1 MTTTMYV
8 SAILAVVII
17 LTIIGV
23 LSRYRRCKPNQV
35 LVVYGKTGG
44 EKKSAKLYH
53 GGAAFVLPIIQS
65 YDILS
70 MEPMQIDCRL
80 TGALSSQNIR
90 VDVPTTITVA
100 ISTNPEIMQ
109 NAAER
114 LLGMDTESTENLITD
129 IVYGQ
134 MRLIIAE
141 MTIEKLN
148 SDRDEFLD
156 KARKNI
162 DNELNKLGL
171 YLLNINISDIRDEA
185 GYIMNLGKEA
195 ESKALNE
202 AQANI
207 EEQEKLGAIKIAV
220 QQKEKETAVANTQKE
235 QEIQIAYTEKEK
247 ETVVAETKKEKEVAL
262 ALTDKEKQIG
272 VAQADRDRA
281 AVIAKTLA
289 DKESAIA
296 RSKAELEVNK
306 AEAERMEEVGKN
318 KAEADKQAAIAIQD
332 SEAQIKKAEAEKNAS
347 VGYNNAQKEVAI
359 SESELQVIKAQS
371 EKKAGEERVK
381 SEAAVKTAK
390 ELADKEVEEAKAEK
404 VQAAL
409 RAEKI
414 VPAEIQKQEAIL
426 QADAEAEKIK
436 RRAAAEAAANLAK
449 AEAKAIKMKL
459 EAEAEGK
466 KKSLMAEAEGFKAMV
481 EAAESNPQIAIQYKM
496 VNQWKEIAGEQVKAF
511 EHINLGNIT
520 VFDGGQ
526 NSTGN
531 FLNNVVKTVAPALGV
546 IDQLPIADTLK
557 KLKGDDKKNKYNGPG
572 LHLGL
577 IEEIKAAFID
587 FLPAGTVL
595 Y

>member
-1 MTTTMYV
+1 MTTIMCV

-53 GGAAFVLPIIQS
+53 GGGAFVLPVIQS
-65 YDILS
+65 YDVLS
-70 MEPMQIDCRL
+70 MEPMQIDCKL

-195 ESKALNE
+195 ESRALNE

-220 QQKEKETAVANTQKE
+220 QQKEKETAVANTKKE
-235 QEIQIAYTEKEK
+235 QEIQIACTEKEK
-247 ETVVAETKKEKEVAL
+247 ETIVAETKKEKEIAL

-281 AVIAKTLA
+281 SVIAKTLT
-289 DKESAIA
+289 DKESAIV

-318 KAEADKQAAIAIQD
+318 KAEADKEAAIATQN

-347 VGYNNAQKEVAI
+347 IGYNNAQKEVAV
-359 SESELQVIKAQS
+359 SVSELQIIKAQS
-371 EKKAGEERVK
+371 EKKAGEEKVK

-390 ELADKEVEEAKAEK
+390 ELADKEVEEAKAKK

-409 RAEKI
+409 KAEKI
-414 VPAEIQKQEAIL
+414 VPAETQKEEAIL

-436 RRAAAEAAANLAK
+436 RRAEAEASAHLAK
-449 AEAKAIKMKL
+449 AEAEAKAIQMKL

-466 KKSLMAEAEGFKAMV
+466 KKSLMAEADGFKAMV

-557 KLKGDDKKNKYNGPG
+557 KLKGDDKK
-572 LHLGL
+572 
-577 IEEIKAAFID
+577 
-587 FLPAGTVL
+587 
-595 Y
+595 

>member
-1 MTTTMYV
+1 MTTIMYV

-65 YDILS
+65 YDVLS
-70 MEPMQIDCRL
+70 MEPMQIDCKL

-195 ESKALNE
+195 ESRALNE

-220 QQKEKETAVANTQKE
+220 QQKEKETAVANTKKE
-235 QEIQIAYTEKEK
+235 QEIQIACTEKEK
-247 ETVVAETKKEKEVAL
+247 ETIVAETKKEKEIAL

-281 AVIAKTLA
+281 AVIAKTLT
-289 DKESAIA
+289 DKESAIV

-318 KAEADKQAAIAIQD
+318 KAEADKEAAIAIQN

-347 VGYNNAQKEVAI
+347 IGYNNAQKEVAV
-359 SESELQVIKAQS
+359 SVSELQIIKAQS
-371 EKKAGEERVK
+371 EKKAGEEKVK

-390 ELADKEVEEAKAEK
+390 ELADKEVEEAKAKK

-409 RAEKI
+409 KAEKI
-414 VPAEIQKQEAIL
+414 VPAETQKEEAIL

-436 RRAAAEAAANLAK
+436 RRAEAEASAHLAK
-449 AEAKAIKMKL
+449 AEAEAKAIQMKL

-466 KKSLMAEAEGFKAMV
+466 KKSLMAEADGFKAMV

-496 VNQWKEIAGEQVKAF
+496 VNQWKEIAGE
-511 EHINLGNIT
+511 
-520 VFDGGQ
+520 
-526 NSTGN
+526 
-531 FLNNVVKTVAPALGV
+531 
-546 IDQLPIADTLK
+546 
-557 KLKGDDKKNKYNGPG
+557 
-572 LHLGL
+572 
-577 IEEIKAAFID
+577 
-587 FLPAGTVL
+587 
-595 Y
+595 

>member
-1 MTTTMYV
+1 MTTIMYV

-65 YDILS
+65 YDVLS

-281 AVIAKTLA
+281 AAIAKTLA

-306 AEAERMEEVGKN
+306 AEAE
-318 KAEADKQAAIAIQD
+318 
-332 SEAQIKKAEAEKNAS
+332 
-347 VGYNNAQKEVAI
+347 
-359 SESELQVIKAQS
+359 
-371 EKKAGEERVK
+371 
-381 SEAAVKTAK
+381 
-390 ELADKEVEEAKAEK
+390 
-404 VQAAL
+404 
-409 RAEKI
+409 
-414 VPAEIQKQEAIL
+414 
-426 QADAEAEKIK
+426 
-436 RRAAAEAAANLAK
+436 
-449 AEAKAIKMKL
+449 
-459 EAEAEGK
+459 GK
-466 KKSLMAEAEGFKAMV
+466 KKSLMAEADGFKAMV

-557 KLKGDDKKNKYNGPG
+557 KLKGDDKK
-572 LHLGL
+572 
-577 IEEIKAAFID
+577 
-587 FLPAGTVL
+587 
-595 Y
+595 

>member
-1 MTTTMYV
+1 MTTIMYV

-65 YDILS
+65 CDVLS
-70 MEPMQIDCRL
+70 MEPMQIDCKL

-195 ESKALNE
+195 ESRALNE

-220 QQKEKETAVANTQKE
+220 QQKEKETAVANTKKE
-235 QEIQIAYTEKEK
+235 QEIQIACTEKEK
-247 ETVVAETKKEKEVAL
+247 ETIVAETKKEKEIAL

-281 AVIAKTLA
+281 AVIAKTLT
-289 DKESAIA
+289 DKESAIV

-318 KAEADKQAAIAIQD
+318 KAEADKEAAIAIQD

-347 VGYNNAQKEVAI
+347 IGYNNAQKEVAV
-359 SESELQVIKAQS
+359 SVSELQIIKAQS
-371 EKKAGEERVK
+371 EKKAGEEKVK

-390 ELADKEVEEAKAEK
+390 ELADKEVEEAKAKK

-409 RAEKI
+409 KAEKI
-414 VPAEIQKQEAIL
+414 VPAETQKEEAIL

-436 RRAAAEAAANLAK
+436 RRAEAEAAAHLAK
-449 AEAKAIKMKL
+449 AEAEAKAIQMKL

-466 KKSLMAEAEGFKAMV
+466 KKSLMAEADGFKAMV

-557 KLKGDDKKNKYNGPG
+557 KLKGDDKK
-572 LHLGL
+572 
-577 IEEIKAAFID
+577 
-587 FLPAGTVL
+587 
-595 Y
+595 

>member
-1 MTTTMYV
+1 MTTIMYV

-65 YDILS
+65 YDVLS
-70 MEPMQIDCRL
+70 MEPMQIDCKL

-195 ESKALNE
+195 ESRALNE

-220 QQKEKETAVANTQKE
+220 QQKEKETAVANTKKE
-235 QEIQIAYTEKEK
+235 QEIQIACTEKEK
-247 ETVVAETKKEKEVAL
+247 ETIVAETKKEKEIAL

-281 AVIAKTLA
+281 AVIAKTLT
-289 DKESAIA
+289 DKESAIV

-318 KAEADKQAAIAIQD
+318 KAEADKEAAIAIQD

-347 VGYNNAQKEVAI
+347 IGYNNAQKEVAV
-359 SESELQVIKAQS
+359 SVSELQIIKAQS
-371 EKKAGEERVK
+371 EKKAGEEKVK

-390 ELADKEVEEAKAEK
+390 ELADKEVEEAKAKK

-409 RAEKI
+409 KAEKI
-414 VPAEIQKQEAIL
+414 VPAETQKEEVIL
-426 QADAEAEKIK
+426 QAE
-436 RRAAAEAAANLAK
+436 AEAAAHLAK
-449 AEAKAIKMKL
+449 AEAEAKAIQMKL

-466 KKSLMAEAEGFKAMV
+466 KKSLMAEADGFKAMV

-557 KLKGDDKKNKYNGPG
+557 KLKGDDKK
-572 LHLGL
+572 
-577 IEEIKAAFID
+577 
-587 FLPAGTVL
+587 
-595 Y
+595 

>member
-1 MTTTMYV
+1 MTTIMYV

-65 YDILS
+65 YDVLS
-70 MEPMQIDCRL
+70 MQIDCRL

-281 AVIAKTLA
+281 AAIAKTLA

-347 VGYNNAQKEVAI
+347 VGYNNAQKEVAV

-371 EKKAGEERVK
+371 EKKAGEEKVK

-390 ELADKEVEEAKAEK
+390 ELADKEVEEAKAKK

-409 RAEKI
+409 KAEKI
-414 VPAEIQKQEAIL
+414 VPAEIQKQEAML

-436 RRAAAEAAANLAK
+436 RRADAGAAAHLAK
-449 AEAKAIKMKL
+449 AEAEAKAIQMKL

-466 KKSLMAEAEGFKAMV
+466 KKSLMAEADGFKAMV

-557 KLKGDDKKNKYNGPG
+557 KLKGDDKK
-572 LHLGL
+572 
-577 IEEIKAAFID
+577 
-587 FLPAGTVL
+587 
-595 Y
+595 

>member
-1 MTTTMYV
+1 MTTIMYV

-65 YDILS
+65 YDVLS
-70 MEPMQIDCRL
+70 MEPMQIDCKL

-195 ESKALNE
+195 ESRALNE

-220 QQKEKETAVANTQKE
+220 QQKEKETAVANTKKE
-235 QEIQIAYTEKEK
+235 QEIQIACTEKEK
-247 ETVVAETKKEKEVAL
+247 ETIVAETKKEKKIAL

-281 AVIAKTLA
+281 AVIAKTLT

-347 VGYNNAQKEVAI
+347 VGYNNAQKEVAV

-371 EKKAGEERVK
+371 EKKAGEEKVK

-390 ELADKEVEEAKAEK
+390 ELADKEVEEAKAKK

-409 RAEKI
+409 KAEKI
-414 VPAEIQKQEAIL
+414 VPAEIQKQEAML
-426 QADAEAEKIK
+426 
-436 RRAAAEAAANLAK
+436 
-449 AEAKAIKMKL
+449 
-459 EAEAEGK
+459 
-466 KKSLMAEAEGFKAMV
+466 
-481 EAAESNPQIAIQYKM
+481 
-496 VNQWKEIAGEQVKAF
+496 
-511 EHINLGNIT
+511 
-520 VFDGGQ
+520 
-526 NSTGN
+526 
-531 FLNNVVKTVAPALGV
+531 
-546 IDQLPIADTLK
+546 
-557 KLKGDDKKNKYNGPG
+557 
-572 LHLGL
+572 
-577 IEEIKAAFID
+577 
-587 FLPAGTVL
+587 
-595 Y
+595 

>member
-1 MTTTMYV
+1 MYV

-65 YDILS
+65 YDVLS
-70 MEPMQIDCRL
+70 MEPMQIDCKL

-162 DNELNKLGL
+162 
-171 YLLNINISDIRDEA
+171 NISDIRDEA

-195 ESKALNE
+195 ESRALNE

-220 QQKEKETAVANTQKE
+220 QQKEKETAVANTKKE
-235 QEIQIAYTEKEK
+235 QEIQIACTEKEK
-247 ETVVAETKKEKEVAL
+247 ETIVAETKKEKEIAL

-281 AVIAKTLA
+281 AVIAKTLT
-289 DKESAIA
+289 DKESAIV

-318 KAEADKQAAIAIQD
+318 KAEADKEAAIAIQD

-347 VGYNNAQKEVAI
+347 IGYNNAQKEVAV
-359 SESELQVIKAQS
+359 SVSELQIIKAQS
-371 EKKAGEERVK
+371 EKKAGEEKVK

-390 ELADKEVEEAKAEK
+390 ELADKEVEEAKAKK

-409 RAEKI
+409 KAEKI
-414 VPAEIQKQEAIL
+414 VPAETQKEEAIL

-436 RRAAAEAAANLAK
+436 RRAEAEAAAHLAK
-449 AEAKAIKMKL
+449 AEAEAKAIQMKL

-466 KKSLMAEAEGFKAMV
+466 KKSLMAEADGFKAMV

-557 KLKGDDKKNKYNGPG
+557 KLKGDDKK
-572 LHLGL
+572 
-577 IEEIKAAFID
+577 
-587 FLPAGTVL
+587 
-595 Y
+595 

>member
-1 MTTTMYV
+1 MTIIMYV

-65 YDILS
+65 YDVLS

-262 ALTDKEKQIG
+262 VLTDKEKQIG

-296 RSKAELEVNK
+296 RSKAELEVN
-306 AEAERMEEVGKN
+306 
-318 KAEADKQAAIAIQD
+318 
-332 SEAQIKKAEAEKNAS
+332 KAEAEKNAS

-390 ELADKEVEEAKAEK
+390 ELADKEVEEAKAKK

-409 RAEKI
+409 KAEKI
-414 VPAEIQKQEAIL
+414 VPAEIQKQEAML

-436 RRAAAEAAANLAK
+436 RRADAEAAAHLAK
-449 AEAKAIKMKL
+449 AEAEAKAIQMKL

-466 KKSLMAEAEGFKAMV
+466 KKSLMAEADGFKAMV

-557 KLKGDDKKNKYNGPG
+557 KLKGDDKK
-572 LHLGL
+572 
-577 IEEIKAAFID
+577 
-587 FLPAGTVL
+587 
-595 Y
+595 

>member
-1 MTTTMYV
+1 MTTIMYV

-53 GGAAFVLPIIQS
+53 GGAAFVLPIIQN

-414 VPAEIQKQEAIL
+414 VPAETQKQEAIL

-449 AEAKAIKMKL
+449 AEAEAKAIKMKL

-557 KLKGDDKKNKYNGPG
+557 KLKGDDKK
-572 LHLGL
+572 
-577 IEEIKAAFID
+577 
-587 FLPAGTVL
+587 
-595 Y
+595 

>member
-1 MTTTMYV
+1 MTTIMYV

-296 RSKAELEVNK
+296 KSKAELEVNK

-347 VGYNNAQKEVAI
+347 IGYNNAQKEVAV

-390 ELADKEVEEAKAEK
+390 ELADKEVEEAKAKK

-409 RAEKI
+409 KAEKI
-414 VPAEIQKQEAIL
+414 VPAEIQKQEAML

-436 RRAAAEAAANLAK
+436 RRAEAEAAAHLAK
-449 AEAKAIKMKL
+449 AIQMKL

-466 KKSLMAEAEGFKAMV
+466 KKSLMAEADGFKAMV

-557 KLKGDDKKNKYNGPG
+557 KLKGDDKK
-572 LHLGL
+572 
-577 IEEIKAAFID
+577 
-587 FLPAGTVL
+587 
-595 Y
+595 

>member
-1 MTTTMYV
+1 MTTIMYV

-195 ESKALNE
+195 ESKAL
-202 AQANI
+202 
-207 EEQEKLGAIKIAV
+207 
-220 QQKEKETAVANTQKE
+220 
-235 QEIQIAYTEKEK
+235 
-247 ETVVAETKKEKEVAL
+247 
-262 ALTDKEKQIG
+262 
-272 VAQADRDRA
+272 QADRDRA

-390 ELADKEVEEAKAEK
+390 ELADKEVEEAKAKK

-409 RAEKI
+409 KAEKI
-414 VPAEIQKQEAIL
+414 VPAEIQKQEAML

-436 RRAAAEAAANLAK
+436 RRADAAAAAHLAK
-449 AEAKAIKMKL
+449 AEAEAKAIQMKL

-466 KKSLMAEAEGFKAMV
+466 KKSLMAEADGFKAMV

-557 KLKGDDKKNKYNGPG
+557 KLKGDDKK
-572 LHLGL
+572 
-577 IEEIKAAFID
+577 
-587 FLPAGTVL
+587 
-595 Y
+595 

>member
-1 MTTTMYV
+1 MTTIMYV

-185 GYIMNLGKEA
+185 G
-195 ESKALNE
+195 
-202 AQANI
+202 
-207 EEQEKLGAIKIAV
+207 EEK
-220 QQKEKETAVANTQKE
+220 
-235 QEIQIAYTEKEK
+235 
-247 ETVVAETKKEKEVAL
+247 
-262 ALTDKEKQIG
+262 
-272 VAQADRDRA
+272 
-281 AVIAKTLA
+281 
-289 DKESAIA
+289 
-296 RSKAELEVNK
+296 
-306 AEAERMEEVGKN
+306 
-318 KAEADKQAAIAIQD
+318 
-332 SEAQIKKAEAEKNAS
+332 
-347 VGYNNAQKEVAI
+347 
-359 SESELQVIKAQS
+359 
-371 EKKAGEERVK
+371 VK

-390 ELADKEVEEAKAEK
+390 ELADKEVEEAKAKK

-409 RAEKI
+409 KAEKI
-414 VPAEIQKQEAIL
+414 VPAEIQKQEAML

-436 RRAAAEAAANLAK
+436 RRADAEAAAHLAK
-449 AEAKAIKMKL
+449 AEA
-459 EAEAEGK
+459 EA
-466 KKSLMAEAEGFKAMV
+466 
-481 EAAESNPQIAIQYKM
+481 
-496 VNQWKEIAGEQVKAF
+496 
-511 EHINLGNIT
+511 
-520 VFDGGQ
+520 
-526 NSTGN
+526 
-531 FLNNVVKTVAPALGV
+531 
-546 IDQLPIADTLK
+546 
-557 KLKGDDKKNKYNGPG
+557 
-572 LHLGL
+572 
-577 IEEIKAAFID
+577 KAAFID

>member
-1 MTTTMYV
+1 MTTIMYV

-65 YDILS
+65 YDVLS
-70 MEPMQIDCRL
+70 MEPMQIDCKL

-195 ESKALNE
+195 ESRALNE

-220 QQKEKETAVANTQKE
+220 QQKEKETAVANTKKE
-235 QEIQIAYTEKEK
+235 QEIQIACTEKEK
-247 ETVVAETKKEKEVAL
+247 ETIVAETKKEKEIAL

-281 AVIAKTLA
+281 AVIAKTLT
-289 DKESAIA
+289 DKESAIV

-318 KAEADKQAAIAIQD
+318 KAEADKEAAIAIQD

-347 VGYNNAQKEVAI
+347 IGYNNAQKEVAV
-359 SESELQVIKAQS
+359 SVSELQIIKAQS
-371 EKKAGEERVK
+371 EKKAGEEKVK

-390 ELADKEVEEAKAEK
+390 ELADKEVEEAKAKK

-409 RAEKI
+409 KAEKI
-414 VPAEIQKQEAIL
+414 VPAETQKEEAIL

-436 RRAAAEAAANLAK
+436 RRAE
-449 AEAKAIKMKL
+449 AEAKAIQMKL

-466 KKSLMAEAEGFKAMV
+466 KKSLMAEADGFKAMV

-557 KLKGDDKKNKYNGPG
+557 KLKGDDKKINTMTQGYTW
-572 LHLGL
+572 
-577 IEEIKAAFID
+577 A
-587 FLPAGTVL
+587 
-595 Y
+595 

>member
-1 MTTTMYV
+1 MTTIMYV

-207 EEQEKLGAIKIAV
+207 EEQEKLGAIK
-220 QQKEKETAVANTQKE
+220 
-235 QEIQIAYTEKEK
+235 
-247 ETVVAETKKEKEVAL
+247 
-262 ALTDKEKQIG
+262 
-272 VAQADRDRA
+272 
-281 AVIAKTLA
+281 
-289 DKESAIA
+289 
-296 RSKAELEVNK
+296 
-306 AEAERMEEVGKN
+306 
-318 KAEADKQAAIAIQD
+318 
-332 SEAQIKKAEAEKNAS
+332 
-347 VGYNNAQKEVAI
+347 
-359 SESELQVIKAQS
+359 
-371 EKKAGEERVK
+371 
-381 SEAAVKTAK
+381 
-390 ELADKEVEEAKAEK
+390 
-404 VQAAL
+404 
-409 RAEKI
+409 
-414 VPAEIQKQEAIL
+414 
-426 QADAEAEKIK
+426 
-436 RRAAAEAAANLAK
+436 
-449 AEAKAIKMKL
+449 MK
-459 EAEAEGK
+459 
-466 KKSLMAEAEGFKAMV
+466 
-481 EAAESNPQIAIQYKM
+481 
-496 VNQWKEIAGEQVKAF
+496 
-511 EHINLGNIT
+511 
-520 VFDGGQ
+520 
-526 NSTGN
+526 
-531 FLNNVVKTVAPALGV
+531 
-546 IDQLPIADTLK
+546 
-557 KLKGDDKKNKYNGPG
+557 
-572 LHLGL
+572 

>member
-1 MTTTMYV
+1 MYV

-44 EKKSAKLYH
+44 EKKSAKLHH

-65 YDILS
+65 YDVLS

-390 ELADKEVEEAKAEK
+390 ELADKEVEEAKAKK

-409 RAEKI
+409 KAEKI
-414 VPAEIQKQEAIL
+414 VPAEIQKQEAML

-436 RRAAAEAAANLAK
+436 RRADAEAAAHLAK
-449 AEAKAIKMKL
+449 AEAEAKAIQMKL

-466 KKSLMAEAEGFKAMV
+466 KKSLMAEADGFKAMV

-557 KLKGDDKKNKYNGPG
+557 KLKGDDKK
-572 LHLGL
+572 
-577 IEEIKAAFID
+577 
-587 FLPAGTVL
+587 
-595 Y
+595 

>member
-1 MTTTMYV
+1 
-8 SAILAVVII
+8 
-17 LTIIGV
+17 
-23 LSRYRRCKPNQV
+23 
-35 LVVYGKTGG
+35 
-44 EKKSAKLYH
+44 
-53 GGAAFVLPIIQS
+53 
-65 YDILS
+65 
-70 MEPMQIDCRL
+70 MQIDCKL

-195 ESKALNE
+195 ESRALNE

-220 QQKEKETAVANTQKE
+220 QQKEKETAVANTKKE
-235 QEIQIAYTEKEK
+235 QEIQIACTEKEK
-247 ETVVAETKKEKEVAL
+247 ETIVAETKKEKEIAL

-281 AVIAKTLA
+281 AAIAKTLT
-289 DKESAIA
+289 DKESAIV

-318 KAEADKQAAIAIQD
+318 KAEADKEAAIAIQD
-332 SEAQIKKAEAEKNAS
+332 SEAQIKKAEAE
-347 VGYNNAQKEVAI
+347 
-359 SESELQVIKAQS
+359 
-371 EKKAGEERVK
+371 
-381 SEAAVKTAK
+381 
-390 ELADKEVEEAKAEK
+390 
-404 VQAAL
+404 
-409 RAEKI
+409 
-414 VPAEIQKQEAIL
+414 
-426 QADAEAEKIK
+426 
-436 RRAAAEAAANLAK
+436 AAAHLAK
-449 AEAKAIKMKL
+449 AEAEAKAIQMKL

-466 KKSLMAEAEGFKAMV
+466 KKSLMAEADGFKAMV
-481 EAAESNPQIAIQYKM
+481 EAVESNPQIAIQYKM

-557 KLKGDDKKNKYNGPG
+557 KLKGDDKK
-572 LHLGL
+572 
-577 IEEIKAAFID
+577 
-587 FLPAGTVL
+587 
-595 Y
+595 

>member
-1 MTTTMYV
+1 MV
-8 SAILAVVII
+8 
-17 LTIIGV
+17 
-23 LSRYRRCKPNQV
+23 RQV
-35 LVVYGKTGG
+35 G

-235 QEIQIAYTEKEK
+235 QEIQIAYTEKRK
-247 ETVVAETKKEKEVAL
+247 
-262 ALTDKEKQIG
+262 
-272 VAQADRDRA
+272 
-281 AVIAKTLA
+281 
-289 DKESAIA
+289 
-296 RSKAELEVNK
+296 
-306 AEAERMEEVGKN
+306 
-318 KAEADKQAAIAIQD
+318 
-332 SEAQIKKAEAEKNAS
+332 
-347 VGYNNAQKEVAI
+347 
-359 SESELQVIKAQS
+359 
-371 EKKAGEERVK
+371 
-381 SEAAVKTAK
+381 
-390 ELADKEVEEAKAEK
+390 
-404 VQAAL
+404 
-409 RAEKI
+409 
-414 VPAEIQKQEAIL
+414 
-426 QADAEAEKIK
+426 
-436 RRAAAEAAANLAK
+436 
-449 AEAKAIKMKL
+449 
-459 EAEAEGK
+459 
-466 KKSLMAEAEGFKAMV
+466 
-481 EAAESNPQIAIQYKM
+481 
-496 VNQWKEIAGEQVKAF
+496 
-511 EHINLGNIT
+511 GN
-520 VFDGGQ
+520 G
-526 NSTGN
+526 SS
-531 FLNNVVKTVAPALGV
+531 
-546 IDQLPIADTLK
+546 
-557 KLKGDDKKNKYNGPG
+557 
-572 LHLGL
+572 
-577 IEEIKAAFID
+577 
-587 FLPAGTVL
+587 
-595 Y
+595 

>member
-1 MTTTMYV
+1 MTTIMYV

-53 GGAAFVLPIIQS
+53 GGAVFVLPIIQS

-114 LLGMDTESTENLITD
+114 LLEMDTEFTENLITD

-281 AVIAKTLA
+281 AAIAKTLA

-347 VGYNNAQKEVAI
+347 VGYNNAQKEVAV

-371 EKKAGEERVK
+371 EKKAGEEKVK

-390 ELADKEVEEAKAEK
+390 ELADKEVEEAKAKK

-409 RAEKI
+409 KAEKI
-414 VPAEIQKQEAIL
+414 VPAEIQKQEAML

-436 RRAAAEAAANLAK
+436 RRADAEAAAHLAK
-449 AEAKAIKMKL
+449 AEAEAKAIQMKL

-466 KKSLMAEAEGFKAMV
+466 KKSLMAEADGFKAMV

-531 FLNNVVKTVAPALGV
+531 FLNNVVKAVAPALGV

-557 KLKGDDKKNKYNGPG
+557 KLKGDDKK
-572 LHLGL
+572 
-577 IEEIKAAFID
+577 
-587 FLPAGTVL
+587 
-595 Y
+595 

>member
-1 MTTTMYV
+1 MYV

-65 YDILS
+65 YDVLS

-262 ALTDKEKQIG
+262 ALTDKEKQ
-272 VAQADRDRA
+272 ADRDRA

-347 VGYNNAQKEVAI
+347 IGYNNAQKEVAV
-359 SESELQVIKAQS
+359 SVSELQIIKAQS
-371 EKKAGEERVK
+371 EKKAGEEKVK

-390 ELADKEVEEAKAEK
+390 ELADKEVEEAKAKK

-409 RAEKI
+409 KAEKI
-414 VPAEIQKQEAIL
+414 VPAEIQKQEAML

-436 RRAAAEAAANLAK
+436 RRADAEAAAHLAK
-449 AEAKAIKMKL
+449 AEAEAKAIQMKL

-466 KKSLMAEAEGFKAMV
+466 KKSLMAEADGFKAMV

-557 KLKGDDKKNKYNGPG
+557 KLKGDDKK
-572 LHLGL
+572 
-577 IEEIKAAFID
+577 
-587 FLPAGTVL
+587 
-595 Y
+595 

>member
-1 MTTTMYV
+1 MTTIMYV

-53 GGAAFVLPIIQS
+53 GEAAFVLPIIQS

-318 KAEADKQAAIAIQD
+318 KAEADKEAAIAIQD

-347 VGYNNAQKEVAI
+347 IGYNNAQKEVAV
-359 SESELQVIKAQS
+359 SVSELQIIKAQS
-371 EKKAGEERVK
+371 EKKAGEEKVK

-390 ELADKEVEEAKAEK
+390 ELADKEVEEAKAKK

-409 RAEKI
+409 KAEKI
-414 VPAEIQKQEAIL
+414 VPAETQKEEAIL

-436 RRAAAEAAANLAK
+436 CRAAAEAAANLAK
-449 AEAKAIKMKL
+449 AEAEAKAIKMKL

-466 KKSLMAEAEGFKAMV
+466 KKSLMAEADGFKAMV

-511 EHINLGNIT
+511 EHINPGNIT

-557 KLKGDDKKNKYNGPG
+557 KLKGDDKK
-572 LHLGL
+572 
-577 IEEIKAAFID
+577 
-587 FLPAGTVL
+587 
-595 Y
+595 

>member
-1 MTTTMYV
+1 MTTIMYV

-53 GGAAFVLPIIQS
+53 GGAAFVLPIIQN

-296 RSKAELEVNK
+296 KSKAELEVNK

-318 KAEADKQAAIAIQD
+318 KAEADKEAAIAIQN

-347 VGYNNAQKEVAI
+347 IGYNNAQKEVAV
-359 SESELQVIKAQS
+359 SVSELQIIKAQS
-371 EKKAGEERVK
+371 EKKAGEEKVK

-390 ELADKEVEEAKAEK
+390 ELADKEVEEARAKK
-404 VQAAL
+404 VQAEL
-409 RAEKI
+409 KAEKI
-414 VPAEIQKQEAIL
+414 VPAETQKEEAIL

-436 RRAAAEAAANLAK
+436 RRADAEAAAHLAK
-449 AEAKAIKMKL
+449 AEAEAKAIQMKL

-466 KKSLMAEAEGFKAMV
+466 KKSLMAEADGFKAMV

-557 KLKGDDKKNKYNGPG
+557 KLKGDDKK
-572 LHLGL
+572 
-577 IEEIKAAFID
+577 
-587 FLPAGTVL
+587 
-595 Y
+595 